1 MTDVQFRHYLLP
13 KAEGSMHAS
22 TQCGQRERENM
33 DITQNWD
40 FVDCHR
46 CWYYRSLEIVSAE
59 ELAERC
65 SSARRA
71 WEGLPLR
78 GITTFCTPRS
88 VSSRSTLASP

>member
-33 DITQNWD
+33 DIAQNWD

-46 CWYYRSLEIVSAE
+46 CWYYRSLEIVTAEGLAE
-59 ELAERC
+59 E
-65 SSARRA
+65 SK
-71 WEGLPLR
+71 
-78 GITTFCTPRS
+78 
-88 VSSRSTLASP
+88 

>member
-1 MTDVQFRHYLLP
+1 MTDVQFRHYLWP

-46 CWYYRSLEIVSAE
+46 CWYYR
-59 ELAERC
+59 
-65 SSARRA
+65 
-71 WEGLPLR
+71 
-78 GITTFCTPRS
+78 
-88 VSSRSTLASP
+88 